1 MLALAAAASLLL
13 ALAFSVR
20 PPAVAAFTAGDNGH
34 PTGGQSSDLMGV
46 DATFSFHDDATM
58 SCSDNDVQSVS
69 FKIDYTADAEF
80 PSGAH
85 LIVYL
90 SPNNG
95 AINGNAGGDEAGYI
109 ADVESNYVVLDLSG
123 LSGSGTLTGSVNV
136 TTGFVA
142 DTGGIL
148 GVIANEA
155 DGTIVSNSKTNS
167 LNCGEATP
175 TATPTQSPSQTPS
188 QTPSETP
195 SQTPSQ
201 TPSETPSQT
210 PSETPNGDTAS
221 LNIKKVN
228 ADDTSQNLNGAVF
241 TVDGIPGT
249 FTTGTGTYD
258 KDGNPVPDGVNQAR
272 TRTGYF
278 CITGLP
284 QDSQWLVT
292 EITPPA
298 GYELAD
304 PAAQWVTVDNDGDCD
319 SSDAHFDNSPVAT
332 ATPTQ
337 TPEQTVAPTQTP
349 EQTVAPTQ
357 TPEQTVAPT
366 ETPEQTVAAA
376 TGTPEQSVA
385 AATGTPGAS
394 QPDTSTGSNTGNN
407 SIPSLFFALMLVLSL
422 GGLAF
427 LNIGSARQRS

>member
-1 MLALAAAASLLL
+1 MLQTMLALAAVASLLL

-34 PTGGQSSDLMGV
+34 PTSGESSDLKGV
-46 DATFSFHDDATM
+46 TATFSFQNDATM
-58 SCSDNDVQSVS
+58 ACTDNNVQSVS
-69 FKIDYTADAEF
+69 FEIDYDIDGTF
-80 PSGAH
+80 PPGAQ
-85 LIVYL
+85 LVVYL
-90 SPNNG
+90 SPNQG
-95 AINGNAGGDEAGYI
+95 AINGNAGGDAAGYT
-109 ADVESNYVVLDLSG
+109 AAVESNFAIIDLSG
-123 LSGSGTLTGSVNV
+123 LSGSGTLAGSVSV

-155 DGTIVSNSKTNS
+155 DNTIVSNSKTNS
-167 LNCGEATP
+167 LNCGEATSTP
-175 TATPTQSPSQTPS
+175 TPTPTQSPA

-201 TPSETPSQT
+201 TPDE
-210 PSETPNGDTAS
+210 DTAS

-228 ADDTSQNLNGAVF
+228 ADNPDENLDGATF
-241 TVDGIPGT
+241 TVDGIPGQ
-249 FTTGTGTYD
+249 FVTGTGTYD
-258 KDGNPVPDGVNQAR
+258 KDGNPVPDGVDQAR

-278 CITGLP
+278 CIIGLP

-292 EITPPA
+292 EVTPPA

-304 PAAQWVTVDNDGDCD
+304 PASQWVSVDNDGDCD
-319 SSDAHFDNSPVAT
+319 SSDAHFDNAPIPT
-332 ATPTQ
+332 ATPTG
-337 TPEQTVAPTQTP
+337 TPEQTVAPTSTP
-349 EQTVAPTQ
+349 EQTVAPTS

-366 ETPEQTVAAA
+366 STPEQTVAAA
-376 TGTPEQSVA
+376 TGTPAPTQSPEGGVK

-394 QPDTSTGSNTGNN
+394 QPDTSTGSTVGNN
-407 SIPSLFFALMLVLSL
+407 SVPSLFFGFLLILSL

-427 LNIGSARQRS
+427 LNVGSARKRS

>member
-1 MLALAAAASLLL
+1 MLQTMLAFAAVASLLL

-20 PPAVAAFTAGDNGH
+20 PPVVAAFTAGDNGH

-46 DATFSFHDDATM
+46 DATFSFQANATM
-58 SCSDNDVQSVS
+58 ACSDNDVQSVS

-109 ADVESNYVVLDLSG
+109 ADVESNFVSIDLSG
-123 LSGSGTLTGSVNV
+123 KSGSGTITGSINV

-155 DGTIVSNSKTNS
+155 DDTIVSNSKTNS
-167 LNCGEATP
+167 LNRGEATGTP
-175 TATPTQSPSQTPS
+175 APTPTQSPSQTPS
-188 QTPSETP
+188 ETPSETP
-195 SQTPSQ
+195 S
-201 TPSETPSQT
+201 
-210 PSETPNGDTAS
+210 GDTAS

-228 ADDTSQNLNGAVF
+228 ADNTSQNLNGAVF

-278 CITGLP
+278 CIVGLP
-284 QDSQWLVT
+284 QDSKWLVT

-304 PAAQWVTVDNDGDCD
+304 PAAQWVHVDNDGHCD
-319 SSDAHFDNSPVAT
+319 SSDAHFANA
-332 ATPTQ
+332 
-337 TPEQTVAPTQTP
+337 
-349 EQTVAPTQ
+349 
-357 TPEQTVAPT
+357 
-366 ETPEQTVAAA
+366 
-376 TGTPEQSVA
+376 
-385 AATGTPGAS
+385 
-394 QPDTSTGSNTGNN
+394 
-407 SIPSLFFALMLVLSL
+407 
-422 GGLAF
+422 
-427 LNIGSARQRS
+427 